1 MQADYAAY
9 EKRMGVL
16 PLPPGYDVQKQVATN
31 AIKKQ
36 ISAYWWVLVI
46 AAGVLAAMMYFGWRI
61 ARRAWAR

>member
-1 MQADYAAY
+1 
-9 EKRMGVL
+9 MGVL